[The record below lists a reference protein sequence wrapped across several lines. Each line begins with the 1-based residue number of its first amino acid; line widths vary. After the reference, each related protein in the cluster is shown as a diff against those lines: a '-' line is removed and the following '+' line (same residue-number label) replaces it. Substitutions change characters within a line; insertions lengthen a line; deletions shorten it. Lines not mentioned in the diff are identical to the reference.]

1 MDAVLTIATVPA
13 ILALVQLA
21 KDLGLNGKGATV
33 LAVVLG
39 VLLNVAVTFL
49 SQEVWFQAVAG
60 GLLLGLSAAGVYD
73 AAKLSATKPET
84 VLIER

>member
-21 KDLGLNGKGATV
+21 KDLGLPSKAATV

-39 VLLNVAVTFL
+39 ITLNVATTYL
-49 SQEVWFQAVAG
+49 ATEPWFQAASG
-60 GLLLGLSAAGVYD
+60 GLLLGLSAAGLYD
-73 AAKLSATKPET
+73 VAKVASTQPET
-84 VLIER
+84 ILIER